1 MTKEINIAVRSET
14 VEIILREQDQMVGWT
29 PSIGEETFQLLD
41 HLKFTENDRE
51 TVKREAVAV
60 LTQCVP
66 PTKASGTETGL
77 VIGYIQSGKTTSFT
91 TVAALARD
99 NGYRLIIV
107 ITGITSNLFKQSNER
122 LEEDLGLKLRSDRTW
137 QYLPNPK
144 SRPDIRQQIATVLQR
159 NATLPG
165 ATKQTVL
172 ITVMKNRTYLNHLI
186 KLLSDL
192 PLIGV
197 PTLII
202 DDEADQASLNNL
214 VNKGKESA
222 TYYRMLQIRKLL
234 PHHTFLQ
241 YTATPQAPL
250 LINIMDIL
258 SPNFV
263 ALLTPGPAYTGGK
276 TFFEKD
282 FRLIRPI
289 HESEVPS
296 KDQELTEPSPES
308 LLEAMRIFFLGVA
321 AGLKSGEDGKK
332 GKNRSMMVHPH
343 KETEQHA
350 NYGRWVRTIQ
360 KHWSVTLQLAEADP
374 DRQELIEDFS
384 KAYDDLRKTVENFPS
399 LKDLLLFL
407 SRAVSDTIVTIVNAA
422 GGQTPQPD
430 WSQVYAHIVVGGEV
444 LNRGYT
450 IEGLTVT
457 YMPRGKGVGNA
468 DTIQQRAR
476 WFGYKADYLG
486 YCRVYLTDEQRQ
498 IYSDYVNHEED
509 VRNQLREHTATGKSL
524 HEWKRVLLL
533 TSELRP
539 TRHDVLDLEYVRGNY
554 SSDWFE
560 QHTSHDSLEA
570 IVSNRRIVE
579 EFISRVPR
587 LLFKQDKGHPKRTD
601 MQKHL
606 VASNVSLDFVYR
618 ELLTKFLVTRSGDS
632 HQYNGLL
639 RQLKI
644 FLEQSLPEQCK
655 CTIYLMSEE
664 KPRQRSVD
672 ANDAIPTLFQGPN
685 PDKTGAYYPGDRQ
698 IRDDQMVTIQI
709 HKLTILKN
717 KSIIAEDVPT
727 IAVALPKE
735 MSVDW
740 IVQTDKQA
748 SKKFA
753 RTHWD

>member
-1 MTKEINIAVRSET
+1 MTIDSNITVSSET
-14 VEIILREQDQMVGWT
+14 VEIILREQDQIAGWT
-29 PSIGEETFQLLD
+29 PSVGEETLQLLD

-51 TVKREAVAV
+51 TVKHEAVAV
-60 LTQCVP
+60 LAQCVS
-66 PTKASGTETGL
+66 PTQASGTETGL

-107 ITGITSNLFKQSNER
+107 ITGITNNLFKQSNDR
-122 LEEDLGLKLRSDRTW
+122 LDEDLCLKSRSVRTW

-144 SRPDIRQQIATVLQR
+144 ARSDTRQQIETVLQR
-159 NATLPG
+159 NTTFPG
-165 ATKQTVL
+165 ALKQTVL
-172 ITVMKNRTYLNHLI
+172 ITVMKNRTHLNHLI
-186 KLLSDL
+186 KLLFDL
-192 PLIGV
+192 PLAGV

-222 TYYRMLQIRKLL
+222 TYHRILQIRELL

-250 LINIMDIL
+250 LINIMDML

-289 HESEVPS
+289 RGSEVPS
-296 KDQELTEPSPES
+296 KEQELTEPPES
-308 LLEAMRIFFLGVA
+308 LLEAMRVFFLGVA
-321 AGLKSGEDGKK
+321 AGQKSGEDRKK

-350 NYGRWVRTIQ
+350 NYGQWVRRIQ
-360 KHWSVTLQLAEADP
+360 KYWERTLQLPEADP
-374 DRQELIEDFS
+374 DRQELIVVFS
-384 KAYDDLRKTVENFPS
+384 KAYDDLRKTVENLPPFD
-399 LKDLLLFL
+399 DLLLYL
-407 SRAVSDTIVTIVNAA
+407 PHAVSNTIVTIVNAA

-430 WSQVYAHIVVGGEV
+430 WGQVYAHIVVGGEV

-457 YMPRGKGVGNA
+457 YMPRSKGVGNA

-476 WFGYKADYLG
+476 WFGYKAEYLG
-486 YCRVYLTDEQRQ
+486 YCRVYLTDEQRK
-498 IYSDYVNHEED
+498 IYSEYVNHEED

-524 HEWKRVLLL
+524 HEWKRVLILS
-533 TSELRP
+533 SELRP
-539 TRHDVLDLEYVRGNY
+539 TRHDALDLEYVRGNY
-554 SSDWFE
+554 STDWFE
-560 QHTSHDSLEA
+560 QHAPHDSPEA
-570 IVSNRRIVE
+570 IAANRRTVE
-579 EFISRVPR
+579 EFIARVPR
-587 LLFKQDKGHPKRTD
+587 SLFQQDEGHTERTD
-601 MQKHL
+601 MQKHW
-606 VASNVSLDFVYR
+606 VVSNVSLDFVYR

-632 HQYNGLL
+632 HHYNGLL

-644 FLEQSLPEQCK
+644 YLEQSPAEQCK
-655 CTIYLMSEE
+655 CTIYLMSEG
-664 KPRQRSVD
+664 KPRRRSVD
-672 ANDAIPTLFQGPN
+672 ANDVIPTLFQGPN
-685 PDKTGAYYPGDRQ
+685 PDKTGEYYPGDRQ
-698 IRDDQMVTIQI
+698 IRDEQAVTIQI
-709 HKLTILKN
+709 HKLTVRKDKN
-717 KSIIAEDVPT
+717 VIADDVPT

-735 MSVDW
+735 MSADW
-740 IVQTDKQA
+740 IVQTDKKA

-753 RTHWD
+753 RPHWE